1 MKRPFAHLLLRLATT
16 AGIAGTVLA
25 SSGCGDEGPGTLIVP
40 YVLGANLDCEERNV
54 TEVRATLADKYDATV
69 DCEVGEVTLS
79 DVPPGKYPLVVEAI
93 ASDGVVIMDNIDNDA
108 RDVEVVGDGASIT
121 LDEAVLLTDAPA
133 KILLLW
139 NFGAS
144 NCNNA
149 GIDEF
154 DVTVFAD
161 GSEQLTQET
170 LDCTNAEAD
179 ADGYRTLPDSDRAIN
194 GKTVTNVLVEAPG
207 TLAEF
212 EFEPPGPGRSVRLDM
227 ECDNGGCQAV
237 DP

>member
-1 MKRPFAHLLLRLATT
+1 MTRPFAHSLLRLATT
-16 AGIAGTVLA
+16 AGIAGTLLA

-40 YVLGANLDCEERNV
+40 YVLGANLDCEERDV
-54 TEVRATLADKYDATV
+54 TEVRAVLDDEYDATV

-79 DVPPGKYPLVVEAI
+79 DVPPGKYDLVVEAI
-93 ASDGVVIMDNIDNDA
+93 ASDGVVIMDNLDNDA
-108 RDVEVVGDGASIT
+108 RKVEVVGDGASIT
-121 LDEAVLLTDAPA
+121 LDDAVLLTDAPA

-144 NCNNA
+144 NCSNA

-161 GSEQLTQET
+161 ATEVLTEET

-179 ADGYRTLPDSDRAIN
+179 ADGYRELPDSDRAIN
-194 GKTVTNVLVEAPG
+194 GKTVTDVLVEAPG
-207 TLAEF
+207 TSASF
-212 EFEPPGPGRSVRLDM
+212 NFEPPGPGRAVRLDL
-227 ECDNGGCQAV
+227 ECGNDGCQAV
-237 DP
+237 EP